1 MAEVKIA
8 ATSGGGSVGLVGP
21 STTTGNVARQITL
34 PDVAN
39 GTLRTTTTPGAVL
52 QVIHGSTSTGVSQT
66 STGTKFDTNLSAS
79 ITPSSASSKVLIIV
93 SQSTM
98 VRSTASGSYYGAL
111 HLLRGSTVIIDGL
124 GDGNGNNIGGRNEY
138 DPTAYNTTQNMTSL
152 NYLDSPNTTS
162 ATTYKTQ
169 GELITSNSTMKCQES
184 DTTSFITLMEIA
196 A

>member
-1 MAEVKIA
+1 MAITINGNGTVTGI
-8 ATSGGGSVGLVGP
+8 SVGG
-21 STTTGNVARQITL
+21 L
-34 PDVAN
+34 PDGIVDTDMLAA
-39 GTLRTTTTPGAVL
+39 GAVTSVKRGAGAVL
-52 QVIHGSTSTGVSQT
+52 QVIHGSTTTGVSQT
-66 STGTKFDTNLSAS
+66 TIDTKFDTNLSAS
-79 ITPSSASSKVLIIV
+79 ITPSAASSKILIIV

-111 HLLRGSTVIIDGL
+111 HLLRGSTVIINGL
-124 GDGNGNNIGGRNEY
+124 GDGNGNNIGGRNEQS
-138 DPTAYNTTQNMTSL
+138 PSAYNTTQNMTSL

-184 DTTSFITLMEIA
+184 DTPSYITLMEIA